1 LNVKINTMKKVLT
14 KILGS
19 EFMELSGLHKFYAI
33 YCLISLVA
41 VCSVL
46 LTDLWCLIL
55 VVNFIISACLASK
68 IKFNDNLNK

>member
-1 LNVKINTMKKVLT
+1 MKKVLT
-14 KILGS
+14 KILGQ

-33 YCLISLVA
+33 YFLISLVA

-55 VVNFIISACLASK
+55 VVNFGISVYLVRK
-68 IKFNDNLNK
+68 IEFKKDLNDD

>member
-1 LNVKINTMKKVLT
+1 MKKVLT
-14 KILGS
+14 KILGQ

-33 YCLISLVA
+33 YFLISLVA

-55 VVNFIISACLASK
+55 VVNFVISAFFARK
-68 IKFNDNLNK
+68 IGFKNDLNED